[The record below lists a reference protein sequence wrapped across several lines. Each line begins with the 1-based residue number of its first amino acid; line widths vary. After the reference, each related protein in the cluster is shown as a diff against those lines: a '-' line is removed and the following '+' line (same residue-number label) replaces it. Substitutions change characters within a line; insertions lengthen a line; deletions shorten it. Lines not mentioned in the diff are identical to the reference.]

1 MAYYKYFR
9 STPKNLIY
17 LKIYSFIKYYRRKI
31 MRGNM
36 QKNYL
41 VENYGFSFSFK
52 YYLVFNINITDSK
65 KKTRYKCNYQQYC
78 HRGGILLVTM
88 EAIV

>member
-65 KKTRYKCNYQQYC
+65 KKQDINV
-78 HRGGILLVTM
+78 IINNIVTV
-88 EAIV
+88 EEFYL